1 MQLDGQ
7 YAAAQL
13 WKLDTFNGYDIP
25 LYAVLGE
32 YLMLPQFPSARFK
45 AWIEQYDRLPDVSTR
60 VSFYLL
66 PDEEFPQHLSERATV
81 TCKVL
86 DIIDGVQTWIEYHGS
101 VAQYLSQR
109 WEIWDAFLP
118 TCVKITD
125 VLTDEEQAYFD
136 EWHNRYAC
144 PWPLVMDSGGL
155 ASISAITAQTC
166 ALTLSSAVSMTG
178 ISHIVG
184 LGRQRSSTSPTTG
197 TTSTLWW
204 IITTARCTPAPRT
217 IRLAGLSGTSG
228 RGALISGMCSA

>member
-1 MQLDGQ
+1 MRPMQLDGH

-45 AWIEQYDRLPDVSTR
+45 AWIEQYDRLPDVSGR
-60 VSFYLL
+60 VSFYVL

-81 TCKVL
+81 TCNVL

-136 EWHNRYAC
+136 EWRNHYARS
-144 PWPLVMDSGGL
+144 PWPLVGM
-155 ASISAITAQTC
+155 
-166 ALTLSSAVSMTG
+166 
-178 ISHIVG
+178 
-184 LGRQRSSTSPTTG
+184 
-197 TTSTLWW
+197 
-204 IITTARCTPAPRT
+204 
-217 IRLAGLSGTSG
+217 
-228 RGALISGMCSA
+228 RGAHHQLRGLYDRHRAHLRAWLAAQPALPYNGDYVVVRYFNGEVYSRTTHRWGIEAPGPDF